1 MKFGAWR
8 PGYGSKFRCGCIGD
22 SPRPKKMRFWSKNDE
37 NGSKPK
43 IRKFRRSAA
52 WPRPFNLP
60 KTPNPSLIEQNT
72 LLIENLL
79 KNPKSKISKILCCW
93 GNHVEDHFYL
103 ALQAQKILECI
114 RGHGLHLYCIGKTK
128 SGNPFHP
135 APMAVNRFLGGIN
148 HLKLIAYDWALEK
161 ILHLVVVSTNTQGI
175 QQFIGILIWGLATD
189 YFRDQFF
196 LPFFLVQPD
205 Q

>member
-1 MKFGAWR
+1 MIAENKIVCR
-8 PGYGSKFRCGCIGD
+8 PLNDKNKRFLLGKAGKVQMLAIGLNPSKANEKQLDPTSRNIEKIANQNGCDGWWLVN
-22 SPRPKKMRFWSKNDE
+22 RYPKRTAK
-37 NGSKPK
+37 
-43 IRKFRRSAA
+43 
-52 WPRPFNLP
+52 PFNLP

-148 HLKLIAYDWALEK
+148 HLKLIAYD
-161 ILHLVVVSTNTQGI
+161 
-175 QQFIGILIWGLATD
+175 
-189 YFRDQFF
+189 
-196 LPFFLVQPD
+196 
-205 Q
+205 